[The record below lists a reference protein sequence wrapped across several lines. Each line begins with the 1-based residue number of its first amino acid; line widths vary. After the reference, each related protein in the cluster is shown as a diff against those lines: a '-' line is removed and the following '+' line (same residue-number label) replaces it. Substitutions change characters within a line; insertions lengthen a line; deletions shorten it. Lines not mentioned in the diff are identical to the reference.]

1 MKQFGSSK
9 AECVPD
15 ELERKLIQI
24 NKMHEDGY
32 KSVLGIGINR
42 STIELRPKS
51 IFFSELSN
59 LNCMNGFHSYS
70 SYGIDNQQMPN
81 WLLSL
86 RKRSELL

>member
-42 STIELRPKS
+42 
-51 IFFSELSN
+51 
-59 LNCMNGFHSYS
+59 
-70 SYGIDNQQMPN
+70 
-81 WLLSL
+81 
-86 RKRSELL
+86 